1 MNRQTSSS
9 VFHRCKLWYSRSGRQ
24 RFQPRCRILPSLQQ
38 CVLSAKPNAG
48 HPLQLR
54 LFLQKIIGA
63 NCVFRSYAHTHGYGQ
78 CAFCTEK
85 FNIRKRFVKA
95 KPEFGSIGHVA
106 FLSDEHQVAAS
117 FYICTDDRCLCEQLT
132 PFLRFRG
139 ILVLPENI
147 IQQIYAARRLFL
159 KQVVQSVF
167 SRSAL
172 ILNFVL

>member
-1 MNRQTSSS
+1 M
-9 VFHRCKLWYSRSGRQ
+9 
-24 RFQPRCRILPSLQQ
+24 P
-38 CVLSAKPNAG
+38 
-48 HPLQLR
+48 
-54 LFLQKIIGA
+54 
-63 NCVFRSYAHTHGYGQ
+63 
-78 CAFCTEK
+78 FCTEK

-117 FYICTDDRCLCEQLT
+117 FYICTDDRCLCEQHA

-167 SRSAL
+167 FAQCIDS
-172 ILNFVL
+172 